1 MCVCVWEREVK
12 FFLKILSWILGM
24 HKNLRESD
32 KNLEKRRGWWLRQTF
47 GLGMYNF
54 SKAPRWL
61 VAFCIHVTCGYDSRG
76 RFESF
81 SALYSRFFACFFI
94 SFFFLFSTADE
105 ERMRW
110 RIRRSNFY
118 LLHFFFV
125 FVFVGTH
132 WLGINIGEVA
142 GLGQVGRRLDSC
154 TEIIRFMFW
163 RY

>member
-1 MCVCVWEREVK
+1 MCVCVWEREVEIK
-12 FFLKILSWILGM
+12 KKILSWILGM

-94 SFFFLFSTADE
+94 SFFVCFQRRTKNGCDGGSDGASFIYFIFFSFLFLSVRIGLALISA
-105 ERMRW
+105 RW
-110 RIRRSNFY
+110 QVSVKWGAAWIAARR
-118 LLHFFFV
+118 
-125 FVFVGTH
+125 
-132 WLGINIGEVA
+132 
-142 GLGQVGRRLDSC
+142 
-154 TEIIRFMFW
+154 
-163 RY
+163 